1 MTAAA
6 NKRARRLP
14 ASVINA
20 AQPPSAKKPRKGGR
34 AAAKPPPPAV
44 ENDEPPMYDAVSDSG
59 SDGETARL
67 LKRAKEEGPSAR
79 RRGDEATACVL
90 TEAASRCVRDVTD
103 DALVEAA
110 KGFVGKRTLAR
121 ALAVERQPEAE
132 IESKEDAREAPE
144 APKSAP
150 IETLPPP
157 SPPKI
162 VEPSPERKQK
172 SPAKLETFDDMFS
185 MFTGGSRPS
194 VSAAVQPRIRS
205 PKQSNPPPRVTA
217 SPPSRRPPT
226 GKPKVSFMELMSS
239 VGGGEDDVP
248 SD

>member
-1 MTAAA
+1 M
-6 NKRARRLP
+6 
-14 ASVINA
+14 NA

-34 AAAKPPPPAV
+34 PAPKPPPPAV
-44 ENDEPPMYDAVSDSG
+44 EDDEPPMYDAVSDSG

-121 ALAVERQPEAE
+121 ALAVERQPEVE
-132 IESKEDAREAPE
+132 TESKEDAREAR
-144 APKSAP
+144 KSAP
-150 IETLPPP
+150 IETLPTP

-162 VEPSPERKQK
+162 VALSPERKRK

-194 VSAAVQPRIRS
+194 VSAAVEPRIQS
-205 PKQSNPPPRVTA
+205 PKQSNLPPRVTS

-226 GKPKVSFMELMSS
+226 GKPKLSFAELMSS
-239 VGGGEDDVP
+239 GGGGGEDDVP